1 MKIIF
6 VEVAAF
12 GKLKGVKVDFLPT
25 FNLICNVNGFG
36 KTTLAAFVR
45 AMLFGLNYN
54 YTKSGAERIN
64 DVTRYCPWNSSGKFG
79 GAMTVEH
86 QGKNYRI
93 ERYFGQTARAESL
106 SVIET
111 ASGKK
116 LDVTDVGGYFLGL
129 TADSFDRSTYFP
141 QEYVELASNENI
153 SSRLANVVE
162 SGADYETAAAKI
174 REYKKS
180 FKYERGVG
188 GLIYELSEKHA
199 EALRDLEQS
208 KKNVEEKSQAELRLR
223 QIESQ
228 AEQIKAKKADCQARL
243 AELNKQI
250 LRSEP
255 TEADMNA
262 QKIISEAELKLA
274 QYPADFEELTRHIE
288 EIGNQAEKCAE
299 KPQTSKLTKWILL
312 AAAIAVAIGGGLC
325 FLFNTIVAC
334 ALLGVAAVLGV
345 CVAAV
350 KAKPTA
356 SAIQKKQCLDEYFR
370 FASRIV
376 DCSDYDYYKTKSAV
390 AALKRQYYQDCSRF
404 AALKENAP
412 APLVSQNELSA
423 MRAQAQA
430 LENNLEQLSAQSN
443 ALIAESAR
451 LSAYAESVTDNRAE
465 KEDCVLSVWQQ
476 LTKAKQDY
484 EVACKVADL
493 LAEAKQNLS
502 TSYLPKLC
510 ARTAELL
517 NATSGGNYR
526 VVLDGNFAVSV
537 IENGQTHGFSAYSRG
552 IRELTLLC
560 FRIALSEMLYG
571 GKIPLL
577 ILDDALVNFDDG
589 NYARAIKLLKS
600 MTPQTQIVYL
610 TCHMRNA

>member
-1 MKIIF
+1 M
-6 VEVAAF
+6 
-12 GKLKGVKVDFLPT
+12 
-25 FNLICNVNGFG
+25 
-36 KTTLAAFVR
+36 
-45 AMLFGLNYN
+45 
-54 YTKSGAERIN
+54 
-64 DVTRYCPWNSSGKFG
+64 
-79 GAMTVEH
+79 
-86 QGKNYRI
+86 
-93 ERYFGQTARAESL
+93 
-106 SVIET
+106 
-111 ASGKK
+111 
-116 LDVTDVGGYFLGL
+116 
-129 TADSFDRSTYFP
+129 
-141 QEYVELASNENI
+141 
-153 SSRLANVVE
+153 
-162 SGADYETAAAKI
+162 
-174 REYKKS
+174 
-180 FKYERGVG
+180 
-188 GLIYELSEKHA
+188 
-199 EALRDLEQS
+199 
-208 KKNVEEKSQAELRLR
+208 
-223 QIESQ
+223 
-228 AEQIKAKKADCQARL
+228 
-243 AELNKQI
+243 
-250 LRSEP
+250 
-255 TEADMNA
+255 
-262 QKIISEAELKLA
+262 
-274 QYPADFEELTRHIE
+274 
-288 EIGNQAEKCAE
+288 
-299 KPQTSKLTKWILL
+299 
-312 AAAIAVAIGGGLC
+312 
-325 FLFNTIVAC
+325 
-334 ALLGVAAVLGV
+334 